1 MKSREKSL
9 ISLGG
14 MAVIS
19 AALIMGSD
27 GLYNALKSLEKTP
40 EPGAYQAGTYE
51 ASAQGFGGEVK
62 VSVTI
67 GEDGSLTDISIVDCS
82 TETDTI
88 GQAAA
93 PQIAQAMLEAQSA
106 EVDGI
111 SGATLTSQAV
121 KEAVLEC
128 LAQASGGETAEA
140 EAKENAGQGEASPTE
155 EDAESEGESQT
166 EEDPESHGET
176 DTESG
181 EKVYQAGTYAASAK
195 GYEGDVQIAVTVGD
209 DGSIQNIQILDYSTE
224 APDVGQAAALEL
236 TTAMIERQSADV
248 DVVSGAT
255 MTSNAVIQAVK
266 EALESAESDT
276 QAAEEETEKESE
288 TGEEAEETASIEV
301 TGSAKGYQGDVQ
313 VAVTLNEDGSMK
325 SIRILDYSTE
335 APDIGQAA
343 TLELTTAMIERQ
355 STDVD
360 VVSGATMTSNAV
372 IEAVNAALDQ
382 AE

>member
-19 AALIMGSD
+19 AALIMGSE
-27 GLYNALKSLEKTP
+27 GFYNALKSLEKTP
-40 EPGAYQAGTYE
+40 EPGTYQAGTYE
-51 ASAQGFGGEVK
+51 ASVQGFGGEVK

-67 GEDGSLTDISIVDCS
+67 GEDGGLTDISIVDCS

-106 EVDGI
+106 EADAV

-128 LAQASGGETAEA
+128 LAQASGGETAETEA
-140 EAKENAGQGEASPTE
+140 EENAEQGEASLTE
-155 EDAESEGESQT
+155 EDAESEEESQT
-166 EEDPESHGET
+166 EEDSESQGET
-176 DTESG
+176 GSEP
-181 EKVYQAGTYAASAK
+181 ERNVYQAGTYAASAK
-195 GYEGDVQIAVTVGD
+195 GYEGDVQIAVTVGN

-224 APDVGQAAALEL
+224 APDVGQEAALAL

-255 MTSNAVIQAVK
+255 MTSNAVIEAVK

-276 QAAEEETEKESE
+276 QAAEEETESE
-288 TGEEAEETASIEV
+288 PDEETEKAASIEV

-313 VAVTLNEDGSMK
+313 VAVTLNGDGSMK

-335 APDIGQAA
+335 APDIGQTAA
-343 TLELTTAMIERQ
+343 LELTTAMIERQ

-360 VVSGATMTSNAV
+360 VISGATMTSNAV
-372 IEAVNAALDQ
+372 IEAVNAALAQ